1 MNSDNY
7 EFSKSSAPQSV
18 GDYTAYSNKQWN
30 YGPYSHKQHQKHL
43 ISGIL
48 FISRIF

>member
-18 GDYTAYSNKQWN
+18 GDYSAYTNKQWN
-30 YGPYSHKQHQKHL
+30 SLNDL
-43 ISGIL
+43 IVECTKTQGLPSFNGI
-48 FISRIF
+48 

>member
-18 GDYTAYSNKQWN
+18 GDYSAYSGKQWN
-30 YGPYSHKQHQKHL
+30 YINDIKIWCQSYQK
-43 ISGIL
+43 
-48 FISRIF
+48 

>member
-18 GDYTAYSNKQWN
+18 SDYSAF
-30 YGPYSHKQHQKHL
+30 L
-43 ISGIL
+43 INNGTM
-48 FISRIF
+48 

>member
-18 GDYTAYSNKQWN
+18 GDYSAYAGNN
-30 YGPYSHKQHQKHL
+30 GT
-43 ISGIL
+43 I
-48 FISRIF
+48 

>member
-18 GDYTAYSNKQWN
+18 GDYTAYAKNI
-30 YGPYSHKQHQKHL
+30 YYV
-43 ISGIL
+43 GI
-48 FISRIF
+48 